1 MILSKLLNGL
11 PWENKNT
18 NCTNF
23 LELQQGLNK
32 VMSLKYLEQYLALV
46 KIFIYIFVVQKT
58 QLMQELGWELTAG

>member
-23 LELQQGLNK
+23 LELQQVLNK
-32 VMSLKYLEQYLALV
+32 VISLKYLEQYLALV
-46 KIFIYIFVVQKT
+46 KIFI
-58 QLMQELGWELTAG
+58 